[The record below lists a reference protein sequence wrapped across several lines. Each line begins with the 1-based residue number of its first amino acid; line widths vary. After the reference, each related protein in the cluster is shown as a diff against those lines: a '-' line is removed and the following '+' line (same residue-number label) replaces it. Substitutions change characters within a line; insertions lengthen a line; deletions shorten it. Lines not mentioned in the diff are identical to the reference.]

1 MQLTRFARFVAAA
14 GLVTLPVAAS
24 AAPILPT
31 SYDML
36 NGNTGSYNY
45 WDESYDGLGLT
56 AVDNAP
62 LTGGLGD
69 LTDGVIAPDNWNVV
83 EAPPGNGPYV
93 GWTIDPVI
101 TFRFAPGDVV
111 NSLTIYVDDSNGAG
125 GVSVPDGIRING
137 GPLMLLT
144 DPATATPLSFLFD
157 GLNLSG
163 EIQLELIRK
172 NQWLMLSEV
181 EFDGVLH
188 PTQVPEPGTLALLGT
203 ALTGLAIRLRRSRK
217 PQV

>member
-1 MQLTRFARFVAAA
+1 MQFTRFARFVAAA

-45 WDESYDGLGLT
+45 WDETYTGLGNTTL
-56 AVDNAP
+56 DNAP

-69 LTDGVIAPDNWNVV
+69 LTDGIVAPDNWDIT

-101 TFRFAPGDVV
+101 TFHFAPDVV
-111 NSLTIYVDDSNGAG
+111 INSITIHVDDANGFG
-125 GVSVPDGIRING
+125 GVSVPDGVRING
-137 GPLMLLT
+137 GPLILLS
-144 DPATATPLSFLFD
+144 DPVSSAPLSFLFD

-163 EIQLELIRK
+163 TIQLELIRR

-181 EFDGVLH
+181 DFEGVVG
-188 PTQVPEPGTLALLGT
+188 PTQVPEPGTLALLGV
-203 ALTGLAIRLRRSRK
+203 ALTGIAVRLRRSRK
-217 PQV
+217 V

>member
-1 MQLTRFARFVAAA
+1 MRLTPCARVIIAMALVALPIGA
-14 GLVTLPVAAS
+14 G
-24 AAPILPT
+24 AAPILPA

-36 NGNTGSYNY
+36 NGNTGSYQY
-45 WDESYDGLGLT
+45 WDESYTGLGNTTL
-56 AVDNAP
+56 DNAP

-69 LTDGVIAPDNWNVV
+69 LTDDIIAADNWNVV

-101 TFRFAPGDVV
+101 TFHFAPDVMI
-111 NSLTIYVDDSNGAG
+111 NSLTIHVDDSNGAG

-144 DPATATPLSFLFD
+144 DPATSTPLSFLFD

-163 EIQLELIRK
+163 DIQLELIRK

-181 EFDGVLH
+181 DFEGVAG
-188 PTQVPEPGTLALLGT
+188 PTLVPEPGTLALLGT
-203 ALTGLAIRLRRSRK
+203 ALTGIAIGLRRSRK
-217 PQV
+217 S

>member
-45 WDESYDGLGLT
+45 WDESYTGLGNTSL
-56 AVDNAP
+56 DNAP

-69 LTDGVIAPDNWNVV
+69 LTDGIIATDNWSVT
-83 EAPPGNGPYV
+83 EAPAGPGPYV
-93 GWTIDPVI
+93 GWTINPLI
-101 TFRFAPGDVV
+101 TFHFAPDAVI
-111 NSLTIYVDDSNGAG
+111 NSLTIHVDDSNGSG

-144 DPATATPLSFLFD
+144 DPVTSTPLSFLFD

-163 EIQLELIRK
+163 DIQLELLRK

-181 EFDGVLH
+181 DFEGVVG

-203 ALTGLAIRLRRSRK
+203 ALTGIAIRLRRSRK
-217 PQV
+217 S

>member
-1 MQLTRFARFVAAA
+1 MRLTPYARVIIAMGLVAFPGAAA
-14 GLVTLPVAAS
+14 

-36 NGNTGSYNY
+36 NGNTGSFTY
-45 WDESYDGLGLT
+45 WDESYSGLGNT
-56 AVDNAP
+56 SVDNAP
-62 LTGGLGD
+62 LSGGLGD
-69 LTDGVIAPDNWNVV
+69 LTDDIIAADNWFVT
-83 EAPPGNGPYV
+83 EAPAGPGPYV
-93 GWTIDPVI
+93 GWTIDPII
-101 TFRFAPGDVV
+101 TFRFAPGNVI
-111 NSLTIYVDDSNGAG
+111 NSLTIHVDDSNGAG

-144 DPATATPLSFLFD
+144 DPVTSTPLSFLFD

-181 EFDGVLH
+181 DFDGVIH
-188 PTQVPEPGTLALLGT
+188 PTQVPEPGTLALFGI
-203 ALTGLAIRLRRSRK
+203 ALSGIAIRLRRSHK
-217 PQV
+217 S